1 MLDNGIEGARGIPRH
16 WASMHIVRHWAV
28 VLNCDYT
35 TATAIGQYPLFL
47 EYRRRYVPALRGGAG
62 AGPGVLK

>member
-1 MLDNGIEGARGIPRH
+1 
-16 WASMHIVRHWAV
+16 MHIVRHWARA
-28 VLNCDYT
+28 LNCDYT

-47 EYRRRYVPALRGGAG
+47 EYRWRYVPVLRGGAGTG